1 MARALHVKN
10 GELQPTLDAIVSTA
24 VNALSPARHAGL
36 IIVSHGNLVPQA
48 TTGAPPQRLDR
59 LQQKLGDGP
68 CVDAAKR
75 QTVIRIEDTCAD
87 RRWPDFCA
95 AALDLGVRS
104 MLCVPLRV
112 DERCLGTLSLFAE
125 DPSAF
130 DDHHEQITTLLATLA
145 ALALADAQR
154 ADQLHTALRN
164 RDVIGQ
170 AKGILM
176 ERHRITAEV
185 AFGYLSQAS
194 QAVNMKLTGVAL
206 HLVDTGELL
215 GAGASQ
221 AGGSV
226 TPRPGDGAGATRTVP
241 WLPETQHRAGGAEF
255 EAGLEQGRAE
265 GRVQRAGGGPGQRED
280 DAVDLDVMPARMDP
294 GVGQAQP
301 EQRHPDLRV
310 T

>member
-1 MARALHVKN
+1 MNVSERDPSEFQDHLDDCSDQTIRSLDIMARALRVKDA
-10 GELQPTLDAIVSTA
+10 ELQPTLDVIVSTA
-24 VNALSPARHAGL
+24 VNTLSPARHAGL
-36 IIVSHGNLVPQA
+36 IIVAHGDLVPRA

-59 LQQKLGDGP
+59 LQQKLGAGP
-68 CVDAAKR
+68 CVDAAQQ
-75 QTVIRIEDTCAD
+75 QTVIRIEDTCSD

-95 AALDLGVRS
+95 EAADLRVRS

-112 DERCLGTLSLFAE
+112 DERCLGTLSLYAE

-185 AFGYLSQAS
+185 AFSYLSQAS
-194 QAVNMKLTGVAL
+194 QAVNLKLTAVAL
-206 HLVDTGELL
+206 HLVETGELL
-215 GAGASQ
+215 SADQASPAQ
-221 AGGSV
+221 HTQPPV
-226 TPRPGDGAGATRTVP
+226 TPVGRAVDGRASPATR
-241 WLPETQHRAGGAEF
+241 
-255 EAGLEQGRAE
+255 
-265 GRVQRAGGGPGQRED
+265 
-280 DAVDLDVMPARMDP
+280 
-294 GVGQAQP
+294 
-301 EQRHPDLRV
+301 
-310 T
+310 